1 MRYVFVF
8 TFLLGFWTPIP
19 GNAQELMLYVLNR
32 GGDNIM
38 ATPIGALNDSLSVK
52 FDQNLLSAYDFV
64 IDPLSSNLYWTNTIS
79 HQIIKTEIGVVE
91 PSQSF
96 DATVSTPVDLEV
108 DLTNKKIYWA
118 DNLRQQIFRS
128 NLDGTEQETLPVDSI
143 ANLSAIA
150 LYPAQNKLFYA
161 GLDSSTIW
169 VSNLD
174 GTDSNIFIN
183 KELTTPVRLL
193 IDTIQQKLWQL
204 YPFTPKSNILV
215 KFKMF

>member
-1 MRYVFVF
+1 MLLLMRYVFAF
-8 TFLLGFWTPIP
+8 TFLLGFLGPIP
-19 GNAQELMLYVLNR
+19 GTAQELMLYVLNR
-32 GGDNIM
+32 GGDNIL
-38 ATPIGALNDSLSVK
+38 ATPFDALNDSLSVK

-79 HQIIKTEIGVVE
+79 HQIIKAEIGVIE
-91 PSQSF
+91 PSQAF
-96 DATVSTPVDLEV
+96 DVTVSIPIDLEV

-118 DNLRQQIFRS
+118 DNLRHQIFRS
-128 NLDGTEQETLPVDSI
+128 NLDGTEQETLPVDSV

-174 GTDSNIFIN
+174 GTDSNIFLN

-193 IDTIQQKLWQL
+193 IDTIQQKL
-204 YPFTPKSNILV
+204 Y
-215 KFKMF
+215 